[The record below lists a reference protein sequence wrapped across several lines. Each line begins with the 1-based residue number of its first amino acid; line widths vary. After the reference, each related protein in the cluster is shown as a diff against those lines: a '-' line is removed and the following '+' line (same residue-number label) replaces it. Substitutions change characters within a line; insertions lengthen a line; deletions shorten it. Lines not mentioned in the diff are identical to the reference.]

1 MLLRRIR
8 GGNRI
13 SRYQRFGI
21 FRPLSLALVRMS
33 AYVKLIYQTEKDHSN
48 MDTDKNKMRDTV
60 IDSVNKPFAHLPPTR
75 HQPTTPQP

>member
-1 MLLRRIR
+1 
-8 GGNRI
+8 
-13 SRYQRFGI
+13 
-21 FRPLSLALVRMS
+21 MS
-33 AYVKLIYQTEKDHSN
+33 PYVKLIHQTEKDHSN